1 MILARCVSWVGN
13 PNDFRRSEIRVSG
26 EAGDQLPLSPGT
38 SSLNEMLEQRRRT
51 DCTAN
56 RRRLGASR
64 VQTAV
69 DVDHLAGCLG
79 KEVAK

>member
-1 MILARCVSWVGN
+1 
-13 PNDFRRSEIRVSG
+13 VSG
-26 EAGDQLPLSPGT
+26 EAGDQLPFSVGT
-38 SSLNEMLEQRRRT
+38 SSLNEMLEQRT
-51 DCTAN
+51 PDGLHGH